1 MNLRSHRHLKQAKSG
16 YTKMK
21 KYSKYDNTTVRITC
35 DNGDV
40 FTGACAWFPWEYG
53 QSEFGVEEEG
63 LQIGEYIFFER
74 NIRKL
79 ELLRPEACIPVRDW
93 PEAKEEI
100 ALWFHERWHIPLE
113 AYRESILD
121 CLGRETGVPQWYVVV
136 RGSRIIAGCGVIEN
150 DFHERK
156 DLTPNVCAVYVDE
169 AYRNQGI
176 AGFLLQNACD
186 DMAAM
191 GVDTLYLLTDH
202 TGFYE
207 RYGWQ
212 FLCMVRGN
220 DGALSRMYVHHAK
233 PE

>member
-1 MNLRSHRHLKQAKSG
+1 MRKL
-16 YTKMK
+16 
-21 KYSKYDNTTVRITC
+21 SKYPNTTVRIACISGET
-35 DNGDV
+35 
-40 FTGACAWFPWEYG
+40 FTGACEWDDPEYNLH
-53 QSEFGVEEEG
+53 EYNVEKES
-63 LQIGEYIFFER
+63 LRIGEYIFFEDD
-74 NIRKL
+74 ILAIEPLRK
-79 ELLRPEACIPVRDW
+79 EACFPVRDW

-113 AYRESILD
+113 AYRESIRA
-121 CLGRETGVPQWYVVV
+121 CLGEESGVPQWYVVV
-136 RGSRIIAGCGVIEN
+136 RKNKIIAGCGVIEN

-156 DLTPNVCAVYVDE
+156 DLTPNVCAVYVDK

-176 AGFLLQNACD
+176 AGFLLQYVCD

-212 FLCMVRGN
+212 FTCMVRGN
-220 DGALSRMYVHHAK
+220 DGELSRMYVHKSTPASGAGRLL
-233 PE
+233 